1 MEQEE
6 YKKLKREDLVCN
18 GRGEGGIVAGWIDKE
33 TIGIFDPKT
42 KVVDDEIAE
51 NIILLMK
58 AEDLKN
64 LDKILP
70 GKVELKPER
79 P

>member
-1 MEQEE
+1 MGKDYEP
-6 YKKLKREDLVCN
+6 KREDLVCN
-18 GRGEGGIVAGWIDKE
+18 GRGEVGIVAGWIDKE
-33 TIGIFDPKT
+33 VIGIFDPKT
-42 KVVDDEIAE
+42 EEVDDEIAG
-51 NIILLMK
+51 NIILLIK

-70 GKVELKPER
+70 GKTELKHKR